1 MNTARSASSRQ
12 LVVLNS
18 LIRIASP
25 LSPCRNF
32 PFIAPR
38 LNSPQ
43 ELFVLNELRRIPAET
58 HLCTVTSHGSSA
70 GHCLFMVETVSAGPP
85 TLLLLLSRPPY
96 NTSRSECLG
105 FAAQLPIGKR
115 LGFST
120 TLAKHI
126 CYFADIARTR
136 PLQGRS
142 LSGRCE
148 DVHNVSMKTFSI
160 ASQTS

>member
-85 TLLLLLSRPPY
+85 RCCCCYRGPLTTPADPSVLVLLP
-96 NTSRSECLG
+96 NCRSE
-105 FAAQLPIGKR
+105 
-115 LGFST
+115 
-120 TLAKHI
+120 
-126 CYFADIARTR
+126 
-136 PLQGRS
+136 
-142 LSGRCE
+142 
-148 DVHNVSMKTFSI
+148 NV
-160 ASQTS
+160 

>member
-85 TLLLLLSRPPY
+85 HAVV
-96 NTSRSECLG
+96 
-105 FAAQLPIGKR
+105 AAIE
-115 LGFST
+115 
-120 TLAKHI
+120 A
-126 CYFADIARTR
+126 
-136 PLQGRS
+136 PLQ
-142 LSGRCE
+142 
-148 DVHNVSMKTFSI
+148 H
-160 ASQTS
+160 Q

>member
-12 LVVLNS
+12 LVVLIS

-43 ELFVLNELRRIPAET
+43 ELFVLNELCRIPAET
-58 HLCTVTSHGSSA
+58 HLCTVTSHGGSA
-70 GHCLFMVETVSAGPP
+70 GHCLFMVETVSVGPP
-85 TLLLLLSRPPY
+85 TLLLLQSRPPY
-96 NTSRSECLG
+96 NTSRSGCLG

-115 LGFST
+115 PRPGFST

-142 LSGRCE
+142 PIRAMRRC
-148 DVHNVSMKTFSI
+148 
-160 ASQTS
+160 SQ